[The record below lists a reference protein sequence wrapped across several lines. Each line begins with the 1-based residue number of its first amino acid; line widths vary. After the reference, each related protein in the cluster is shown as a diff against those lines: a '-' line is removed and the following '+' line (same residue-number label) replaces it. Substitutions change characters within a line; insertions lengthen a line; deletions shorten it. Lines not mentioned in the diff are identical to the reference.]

1 MYIFFTNLKYSKE
14 HILRYL
20 YFISMAIVALVLS
33 ACTDPPQK
41 EDALPFEAMAAR
53 IAERLFVAPGERVL
67 VGYDPEH
74 LPELA
79 AATQQALSAVGAH
92 VEMHIYGADD
102 RFTERLNEA
111 DIYIWLPF
119 GPKSPSAPRIAEF
132 AEASAWVM
140 QDEHRQ
146 LHFHW
151 DDGSRAPD
159 GMVGTHSPEL
169 DAIYVDGLNI
179 DYDALDRDMRR
190 AAEAMRGGEIRVT
203 TTAGTDIRF
212 SLGDRPITVQSGNA
226 SRAALREAVVPIQRE
241 IELPAGALR
250 VAPLEESA
258 TGVIVIEE
266 ARLSAAPWD
275 NTADGAEPAARQ
287 LKLTFDA
294 GKLVDISAAE
304 GEAVF
309 RKFVANNPALAH
321 FREFALGFNPRLT
334 PPEDGA
340 VLPYYGYG
348 AGVVRLSIGNNRE
361 LGGAVEG
368 EGFRWFLFGDATVT
382 LPDGS
387 ALVKDG
393 ALQEF

>member
-1 MYIFFTNLKYSKE
+1 MHNFFNNVKQSKE
-14 HILRYL
+14 NIINYLR
-20 YFISMAIVALVLS
+20 FVSAIAIALALG
-33 ACTDPPQK
+33 ACADPPQK

-53 IAERLFVAPGERVL
+53 IAERLFIAPGERVL
-67 VGYDPEH
+67 VGYDSEH

-79 AATQQALSAVGAH
+79 AATQQALSAAGAR

-102 RFTERLNEA
+102 RFTERLDQA

-119 GPKSPSAPRIAEF
+119 GPKSPAAPRIAEF
-132 AEASAWVM
+132 AEASKWVM

-146 LHFHW
+146 IHFHW

-159 GMVGTHSPEL
+159 GMVGAHSAEL

-179 DYDALDRDMRR
+179 DYEALDRDMRR

-203 TTAGTDIRF
+203 TAAGTDIRF

-226 SRAALREAVVPIQRE
+226 SRAELRDAVVPIQRE

-258 TGVIVIEE
+258 TGVIVIEK

-275 NTADGAEPAARQ
+275 NSSDDAEPAAHQ

-294 GKLVDISAAE
+294 GKLIDISAAK
-304 GEAVF
+304 GEDVF
-309 RKFVANNPALAH
+309 RQFVADNPALAH

-361 LGGAVEG
+361 LGGAVDG

-387 ALVKDG
+387 VLVKDG
-393 ALQEF
+393 ILQEF